1 MGFESM
7 FGSDG
12 PETDPAGATP
22 APETAAPEAVAPDV
36 PEPPAPEPLALATA
50 ATPVV
55 QTAAPTPPA
64 QPQPHD
70 QLVSALTEERARRRE
85 IQEQNQQLQA
95 RLNEILLRM
104 QQAQATQQQPQI
116 PSYEDNPAEHLRALH
131 EQAQAKIRELDQR
144 LAGHDQRTQVV
155 DQQTQFVNTVAAAE
169 SDFASR
175 TPDYHAA
182 TAFVQQRKLT
192 EYKALGLSD
201 VESRQ
206 ALARDTMAVAQ
217 LALQRGQNPA
227 ELMYGA
233 AKALGFSAPAP
244 QTAPVQRPPVA
255 GSLQSTGG
263 AAGADSTGM
272 PTPEA
277 LSTMS
282 DTEFD
287 AWWNKMAQA
296 SAGARL
302 Q

>member
-1 MGFESM
+1 MAGLESM
-7 FGSDG
+7 FGNDS
-12 PETDPAGATP
+12 PETEPTGAAPAADESQRGTQGIPEAP
-22 APETAAPEAVAPDV
+22 APSA
-36 PEPPAPEPLALATA
+36 PPADA
-50 ATPVV
+50 ATPPV

-85 IQEQNQQLQA
+85 VQEQNQRLQTRLDEIEA
-95 RLNEILLRM
+95 RIR
-104 QQAQATQQQPQI
+104 QSQAAQQQQQQI
-116 PSYEDNPAEHLRALH
+116 PSYDDNPAEHLRALH

-155 DQQTQFVNTVAAAE
+155 DQHTQFVSAVSAAE
-169 SDFASR
+169 SDFAAR
-175 TPDYHAA
+175 TPDYHVA
-182 TAFVQQRKLT
+182 TQFVQQRKLT
-192 EYKALGLSD
+192 EYKAVGLND
-201 VESRQ
+201 IEARQ
-206 ALARDTMAVAQ
+206 ALARDTMAIAQ
-217 LALQRGQNPA
+217 LAFQRGQNPA
-227 ELMYGA
+227 ELMYTA

-244 QTAPVQRPPVA
+244 QAPQAQRPPVA

-263 AAGADSTGM
+263 AAGADNTGM

-282 DTEFD
+282 DAEFD